1 MGAAVLYFWPFTN
14 ALRLR
19 DLEASRQIRR
29 LDLAIKVTIRAGE
42 PGERFLQRFKRIC
55 SKDGLFKEIK
65 KRSYY
70 EKPSEKK
77 RRRAKDAQRAL
88 RKRIA
93 RAERARK
100 GT

>member
-1 MGAAVLYFWPFTN
+1 MAAAVLYFCPFTN

-65 KRSYY
+65 KRSFY

-100 GT
+100 GK

>member
-1 MGAAVLYFWPFTN
+1 MAAAVLYFWPFTT
-14 ALRLR
+14 ALPHR
-19 DLEASRQIRR
+19 DLQVFSTDRR
-29 LDLAIKVTIRAGE
+29 KHLAIKVTIRAGE

-65 KRSYY
+65 KRSFY

-100 GT
+100 GK

>member
-1 MGAAVLYFWPFTN
+1 MAAAVLYFCPFTN

-100 GT
+100 GM

>member
-1 MGAAVLYFWPFTN
+1 MAAAVLYFWPFTN

-100 GT
+100 GM

>member
-1 MGAAVLYFWPFTN
+1 MAPAVLYFWPFTN

-65 KRSYY
+65 KRSFY

-77 RRRAKDAQRAL
+77 RRRAKEAQRAL

-93 RAERARK
+93 RAKRARTGK
-100 GT
+100 